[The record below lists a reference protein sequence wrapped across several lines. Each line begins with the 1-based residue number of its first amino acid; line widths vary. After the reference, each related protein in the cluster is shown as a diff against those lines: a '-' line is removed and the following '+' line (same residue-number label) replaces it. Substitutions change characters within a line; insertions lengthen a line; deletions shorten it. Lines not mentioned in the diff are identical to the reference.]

1 MAWIKRYG
9 STITFL
15 PTEFICPGTEHLTD
29 FDGNTALSLWIS
41 HTHLEI
47 PNELKFYG
55 WQT

>member
-9 STITFL
+9 PTITFL

-29 FDGNTALSLWIS
+29 FNGNTALSLWIS